1 MAALVLIIAVAAVPT
16 AIALSIW
23 SNVGSVHE
31 AMEKRKLDASN
42 LGLPGDYHRL
52 YDQAHAD
59 DWELF
64 DHCFFR
70 WLITTLL
77 VGRFMTSTVSPESF
91 RGVDEQENLKW
102 QQVIQALPPSGQV
115 AF

>member
-59 DWELF
+59 D
-64 DHCFFR
+64 
-70 WLITTLL
+70 
-77 VGRFMTSTVSPESF
+77 
-91 RGVDEQENLKW
+91 
-102 QQVIQALPPSGQV
+102 
-115 AF
+115 